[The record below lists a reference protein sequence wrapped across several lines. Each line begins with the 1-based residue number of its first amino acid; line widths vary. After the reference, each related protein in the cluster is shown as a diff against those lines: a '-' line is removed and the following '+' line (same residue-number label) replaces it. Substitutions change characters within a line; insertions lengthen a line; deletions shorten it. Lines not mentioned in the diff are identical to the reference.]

1 MGGKNNL
8 YVRVKLDTEID
19 QTLLPLEM
27 ERHLGLVHK
36 QYVRLVVLDQYGEK
50 NDEHLLFATRQL
62 IGQQHLAYLGEA
74 QFVLGTDNFLA
85 RFAEQV
91 IYNILETRLF
101 L

>member
-19 QTLLPLEM
+19 QTLLPFEM
-27 ERHLGLVHK
+27 ERRLGFVHK
-36 QYVRLVVLDQYGEK
+36 QHVRQVVLDQHGEQD
-50 NDEHLLFATRQL
+50 NQHLLFATRQL

-91 IYNILETRLF
+91 IYNILET
-101 L
+101 